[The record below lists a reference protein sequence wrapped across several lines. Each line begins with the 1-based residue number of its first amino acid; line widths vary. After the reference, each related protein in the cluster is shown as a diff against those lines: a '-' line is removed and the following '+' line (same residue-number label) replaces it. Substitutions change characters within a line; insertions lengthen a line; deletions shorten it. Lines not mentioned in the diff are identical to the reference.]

1 MDNKSASDPVSP
13 TTPHTA
19 SATFAMQL
27 RRFVEMIPT
36 VGWQAAPDGQ
46 FQFFTKYF
54 QDYTGLT
61 PDEYLGM
68 GWNRAIHPDD
78 LPSLLETWSAIRAS
92 GQPGDL
98 NCRVRRFDGEYRFV
112 TAHTVPY
119 RDEQGVIQ
127 GWYGC
132 SLDIEEHKQTERQQR
147 SGAQELRGAMD
158 IIGGLIAVI
167 DHDGSALYMN
177 EGLRQY
183 SGLTI
188 TDISLKEFRETVMHP
203 ADGEVYERHPAEIK
217 AGVAFKSVFR
227 LRRHDGQYRWHQV
240 QYNPLRNDENV
251 IIRWYATGIDV
262 HEQHM
267 AAMRLENENIALREE
282 ITRSSML
289 EEIVGSSEPMRRV
302 LSCVQRVAKSDST
315 VLITGET
322 GTGKELIARAVHM
335 HSLRAAKAFIRVNCA
350 AIPPPLIASELFGHE
365 KGAFTGALHKRLG
378 RFEAADGGTLF
389 LDEIGD
395 LPTETQIALLRVL
408 QEREFER
415 IGSQES
421 ISVDVR
427 VVAATNVDLAARMA
441 AGTFRQDLFYRLN
454 VFPIALPSLRER
466 SEDIPLLVEYFVERY
481 ARKAGK
487 HIKRIDGPT
496 LELLRK
502 YKWPGNIRELQN
514 VIERSVILCDCD
526 VFSIDASWLK
536 NAADDTQALPHTL
549 SVELASREKELIERA
564 LEAAGGRVAGPT
576 GAAARLNMPRQM
588 LTSKMKALGIP
599 KR

>member
-1 MDNKSASDPVSP
+1 MDKSTSDSGSP
-13 TTPHTA
+13 PTPFEA
-19 SATFAMQL
+19 QL

-36 VGWQAAPDGQ
+36 VGWQAGPDGQ

-61 PDEYLGM
+61 PEEYLGM

-78 LPSLLETWSAIRAS
+78 LPSLLVTWAAIRES

-119 RDEQGVIQ
+119 RDERGVIR

-147 SGAQELRGAMD
+147 SGAQELRSAMD

-177 EGLRQY
+177 QALREYTGLK
-183 SGLTI
+183 I
-188 TDISLKEFRETVMHP
+188 TDISLKEFRATTMHP
-203 ADGEVYERHPAEIK
+203 GDGEVYERHPAELK
-217 AGVAFKSVFR
+217 AGIAFKSLFR
-227 LRRHDGQYRWHQV
+227 IRRHDGQERWHQV
-240 QYNPLRNDENV
+240 QYNPLRNDDNI
-251 IIRWYATGIDV
+251 IIRWYATAIDV
-262 HEQHM
+262 HEQHT
-267 AAMRLENENIALREE
+267 AAMRLENENVALREE
-282 ITRSSML
+282 ITRSSMF
-289 EEIVGSSEPMRRV
+289 EEIVGSSEPMQRV
-302 LSCVQRVAKSDST
+302 LSSVQKVAKSDST

-335 HSLRAAKAFIRVNCA
+335 HSRRASKAFIRVNCA
-350 AIPPPLIASELFGHE
+350 AIPPALIASELFGHE
-365 KGAFTGALHKRLG
+365 KGAFTGALQKRLG

-395 LPTETQIALLRVL
+395 LPMETQIALLRVL

-415 IGSQES
+415 IGSQHS
-421 ISVDVR
+421 ISIDVR
-427 VVAATNVDLAARMA
+427 VVAATNVDLVARMA
-441 AGTFRQDLFYRLN
+441 AGTFRQDLFYRLS

-466 SEDIPLLVEYFVERY
+466 AEDIPLLVEYFVERY
-481 ARKAGK
+481 ARKAA
-487 HIKRIDGPT
+487 KRINRIDAPT
-496 LELLRK
+496 LELLK
-502 YKWPGNIRELQN
+502 TYKWPGNIRELQN

-526 VFSIDASWLK
+526 VFSIDASWLT
-536 NAADDTQALPHTL
+536 NASGDVPTLRHTL
-549 SVELASREKELIERA
+549 SVELANREKELIENA
-564 LEAAGGRVAGPT
+564 LAASGGRVSGPT
-576 GAAARLNMPRQM
+576 GAAARLNMPRQT